1 LEQRGRRW
9 IAGAV
14 LLATAAC
21 QTTAAPGAP
30 TAEPPG
36 WFARRG
42 RDLLAIFDAD
52 LSLGPGLG
60 VRAAFTKNA
69 QLGFMVLGPSEQ
81 GPTAPT
87 WALVAGKRGDEFGA
101 WQIWNVEYG
110 VSPWYPSE
118 GTLSRI
124 DRPNDQDQK
133 TWRGD
138 LAQSRGTQ
146 FSVQVHAA
154 LIGIEFGFDPAALGR
169 FLAGLVGVES
179 EPPAR

>member
-1 LEQRGRRW
+1 MEQRARRW

-14 LLATAAC
+14 LLAVAGC
-21 QTTAAPGAP
+21 QATEAPGAP
-30 TAEPPG
+30 PAEPPG
-36 WFARRG
+36 WLARRG

-60 VRAAFTKNA
+60 VRAALTKHA

-124 DRPNDQDQK
+124 DHEEK

-154 LIGIEFGFDPAALGR
+154 LIGFEFGFDPAALGR

-179 EPPAR
+179 EPPQR